1 VIALTVMVV
10 GLQTALSAEPTGTL
24 TLACEGTETSQWGS
38 GPKSSEK
45 VNIGIIVDLQKKTV
59 TGLEPTTPLTID
71 DLRSPLAECR
81 AAGITKVSLGI

>member
-1 VIALTVMVV
+1 MLAGVP
-10 GLQTALSAEPTGTL
+10 TAQAADTTL
-24 TLACEGTETSQWGS
+24 TLACEGIETSQWGS

-59 TGLEPTTPLTID
+59 MAWSQQLHSPSMTSQKQ
-71 DLRSPLAECR
+71 RSPLAECR